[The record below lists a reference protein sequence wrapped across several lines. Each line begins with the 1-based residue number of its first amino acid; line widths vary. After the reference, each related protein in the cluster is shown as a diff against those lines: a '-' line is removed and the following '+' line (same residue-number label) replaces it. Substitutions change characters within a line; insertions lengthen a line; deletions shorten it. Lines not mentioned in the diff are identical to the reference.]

1 MPKYRHFGTG
11 SDAIQQVY
19 GAGVNSNVMVF
30 LYAGK
35 RAFWRGFHTVQQV
48 YGAGADS
55 DKYYEIVTYWR
66 KKGLKFRH
74 RTAIMGMIV

>member
-1 MPKYRHFGTG
+1 M
-11 SDAIQQVY
+11 D
-19 GAGVNSNVMVF
+19 F